1 MADINVTVPNSTF
14 SVSTP
19 NSSFTVTTPTDQVIA
34 VGNPASNIA
43 ITSTP
48 LSVAVSTGGIVEI
61 NNSITNTD
69 QLNEGTTNLYFT
81 NARAKAAIQV
91 SNASGLGSLSYN
103 NSTGVIAYTGAT
115 AGEIRSNLSGGT
127 GISYDSATGVIS
139 NTITQYTD
147 AQARAALTAGTGIS
161 YNSTTGVISSS
172 ITQYTDA
179 NAKSALS
186 AGTGISY
193 NSTTGVISSTI
204 TQYTD
209 AQARAAHSAGTG
221 VTYDSSTGIISIGQA
236 VSTAS
241 DVTFNAVTAS
251 SNLIGNKGI
260 QSTKTAAL
268 GGAAVDST
276 GAVNSIV
283 VSAQGLKPMSL
294 YVDNTTSGQLGQL
307 HVREYGQN
315 RPGGTSATNA
325 VPGVWF
331 EGKRGLPAGSGSG
344 SAIASGAT
352 YGLVR
357 FGGYNGA
364 DFTSETGNTNAP
376 CLIGTLAGENFQNDT
391 ASFTGYISGT
401 TLTVTSGTN
410 VHPGLLLDATGI
422 QPGTQLNAYGTGT
435 GGAGTYTVSVSQT
448 LFTSGSPGA
457 FTGKGTKNA
466 GSRFI
471 FQSLPKGIKLNSGG
485 LASWFNNDWGQV
497 PGTTTVSGVTIPQP
511 GVGNMGFG
519 DATAGNIL
527 TSSDGNTR
535 YQGHGRFVSA
545 FPNNNLTITGV
556 TEQDTATVTGYIDNG
571 AGSAGTTLTV
581 TAVSSG
587 VLSVGQ
593 QVYGTGISQLTRITA
608 LGTGTGG
615 TGTYTVNTSQLA
627 GSSGSPLTIV
637 TGPDNYTLLATNS
650 FSIVGNRQSG
660 IPGRRQAIKTGDIAG
675 QFAIW
680 GTKVSNGGSYGADTG
695 TSNLTARVTA
705 TATEDFTATAG
716 GSTMTF
722 DTRANTSGGSL
733 GALAT
738 RMSLSAT
745 SATFTPEVTIANNNA
760 HGGAGYAGMM
770 TFTNTTAGATN
781 TSKFIRLN
789 STGDLEIVNSAYSN
803 VIQSLSDGG
812 NLTVAG
818 SVQALSGFM
827 KYPVY
832 SASAIR
838 AITGSVGWTA
848 AVSDAGGKLAF
859 WDTSNSRW
867 SYVHDNS
874 AV

>member
-1 MADINVTVPNSTF
+1 MAEINVTVPNSTF
-14 SVSTP
+14 SVTKP

-34 VGNPASNIA
+34 VGNPSSNIA

-48 LSVAVSTGGIVEI
+48 LNVAVSTGGIVEI

-81 NARAKAAIQV
+81 NTRAKAAISV

-103 NSTGVIAYTGAT
+103 NSTGVIAYTGAS
-115 AGEIRSNLSGGT
+115 AGEIRSNLSSGT
-127 GISYDSATGVIS
+127 GISYDSATGIIS
-139 NTITQYTD
+139 STITQYTD

-161 YNSTTGVISSS
+161 YNSS
-172 ITQYTDA
+172 
-179 NAKSALS
+179 
-186 AGTGISY
+186 
-193 NSTTGVISSTI
+193 TGVISSTI

-209 AQARAAHSAGTG
+209 SQARAAHSAGTG

-236 VSTAS
+236 VSTSS

-251 SNLIGNKGI
+251 SNLIGSRGV

-276 GAVNSIV
+276 GAINSIV
-283 VSAQGLKPMSL
+283 VSTQGLKPMSL

-315 RPGGTSATNA
+315 RPGGTSATN
-325 VPGVWF
+325 PTPSIWF
-331 EGKRGLPAGSGSG
+331 EGKRGLPASTGSG
-344 SAIASGAT
+344 SAVANGAT
-352 YGLVR
+352 YGIVR

-376 CLIGTLAGENFQNDT
+376 NGMYSLASEAFQNDT

-401 TLTVTSGTN
+401 TLTVTAGTN

-448 LFTSGSPGA
+448 LFSSGSPGA
-457 FTGKGTKNA
+457 FTGKGTKAA
-466 GSRFI
+466 GSRFL
-471 FQSLPKGIKLNSGG
+471 FQSLPVGIKLNSGG
-485 LASWFNNDWGQV
+485 LASWFNNNWGAN
-497 PGTTTVSGVTIPQP
+497 PGTTTVAGVTIPQP

-556 TEQDTATVTGYIDNG
+556 TEQDTATFTGYIDNG

-581 TAVSSG
+581 TATPSSG
-587 VLSVGQ
+587 TISVGQ
-593 QVYGTGISQLTRITA
+593 QVYGSGISQLTRITA

-615 TGTYTVNTSQLA
+615 AGTYTVSISQLA

-637 TGPDNYTLLATNS
+637 TGPDNYTLLATNA
-650 FSIVGNRQSG
+650 FNIVGNRQSG
-660 IPGRRQAIKTGDIAG
+660 IPGRRQAIKSGDIAG

-745 SATFTPEVTIANNNA
+745 AATFTPEVTIANNNA
-760 HGGAGYAGMM
+760 HGGAGYAGLM
-770 TFTNTTAGATN
+770 TLTNTTSGATN

-789 STGDLEIVNSAYSN
+789 NTGQLEIIDSGYANMLFALTDSGDLQIK
-803 VIQSLSDGG
+803 
-812 NLTVAG
+812 G
-818 SVQALSGFM
+818 SISSGSGFF
-827 KYPVY
+827 KYPTY
-832 SASAIR
+832 TASALR